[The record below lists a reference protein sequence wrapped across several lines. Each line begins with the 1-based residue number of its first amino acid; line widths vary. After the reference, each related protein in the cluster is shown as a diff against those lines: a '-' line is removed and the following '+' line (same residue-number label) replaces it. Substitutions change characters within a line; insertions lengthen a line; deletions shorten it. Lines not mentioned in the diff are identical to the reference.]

1 MGAHEV
7 PVLKGA
13 SDLHIALQLLA
24 GGDTVLRTA
33 PAEHSAHHHL
43 RSGTGDGAHVDDAG
57 IHSRRILRCQD
68 VREHVQILRIK
79 HTADLT
85 EDCARFFECVKT
97 YRKCFLFVYF
107 L

>member
-43 RSGTGDGAHVDDAG
+43 RSGTGDGTHVDDAG
-57 IHSRRILRCQD
+57 IHSWRLLRCQD

-79 HTADLT
+79 HIANLT
-85 EDCARFFECVKT
+85 EDCASFFECVKT